1 MARAVSGTQEDFTIR
16 RLWRLWSWVRRNI
29 LSTIKIFGKRN
40 GEFGQ
45 KIKNI
50 LATVTC
56 QIEQVV
62 SVEEREPEMNGGDLR

>member
-1 MARAVSGTQEDFTIR
+1 MARALSGTQWYFIIR
-16 RLWRLWSWVRRNI
+16 RFWRLWSWVSRNT

-50 LATVTC
+50 LATVIC

-62 SVEEREPEMNGGDLR
+62 SVEE

>member
-1 MARAVSGTQEDFTIR
+1 MARAVSGTQEDFIIR
-16 RLWRLWSWVRRNI
+16 RFWRLWNWVSRNI

-50 LATVTC
+50 LATFIC

-62 SVEEREPEMNGGDLR
+62 SVEE